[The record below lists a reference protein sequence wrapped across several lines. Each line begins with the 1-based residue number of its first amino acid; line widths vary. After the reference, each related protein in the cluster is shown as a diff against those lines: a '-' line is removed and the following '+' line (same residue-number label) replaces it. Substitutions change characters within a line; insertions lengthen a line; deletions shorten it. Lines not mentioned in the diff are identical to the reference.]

1 MEAIFTILKLPDL
14 FGHIIAFL
22 ILFFVLK
29 KFLWGTILG
38 TIDDRQK
45 SIEYAYQEVEE
56 EKRRAMLS
64 RAELEERLAKISEEG
79 RKKME
84 EAAREARKL
93 AEEIRAQA
101 EAERDRILARAQAE
115 IEREREKL
123 MAQLNNYVADLS
135 IDIAEKLLREKLD
148 REEHR
153 KLVKVLTKDL

>member
-1 MEAIFTILKLPDL
+1 MEDIFTILKLPDL

-38 TIDDRQK
+38 VIDERRK

-56 EKRRAMLS
+56 EKRKAEML
-64 RAELEERLAKISEEG
+64 RRQLEDRLAKISEEE
-79 RKKME
+79 RKLME
-84 EAAREARKL
+84 DAAREARKL
-93 AEEIRAQA
+93 AEEIRADA
-101 EAERDRILARAQAE
+101 EAERERILARARSE

-123 MAQLNNYVADLS
+123 IVQLNNYVADLS
-135 IDIAEKLLREKLD
+135 IDIAEKLIRQKLD

-153 KLVKVLTKDL
+153 RLVKTLTEGL